1 MAKRVAWSRDE
12 LLLAFRLYC
21 RTPFGRLHQ
30 RNPDII
36 ELGRL
41 LNRTASAV
49 GMKACNFASLD
60 PVQQARQIAALGNV
74 SRADRLL
81 WDEFQANP
89 EAVAAEAEAAYER
102 LAALA
107 APVQADATAEPDL
120 PLPTAK
126 PFRGEAG
133 DGPTEAARLVRTRRV
148 QSFFRAAV
156 LAGYDN
162 RCALTGLAVPQL
174 VNASHIIPWS
184 ANVARRAD
192 PRNGIALNVL
202 HDRAFDR
209 GLITFDESLRLVL
222 SPRLREATCDSR
234 GGVAQGRSLGAFH
247 RQALLALAGRQLQ
260 TPNRFP
266 PDPKAM
272 EYHRGCVF
280 R

>member
-1 MAKRVAWSRDE
+1 MTTRRAWSRTE

-21 RTPFGRLHQ
+21 GTPFGRLHQ

-41 LNRTASAV
+41 LNRTPSAV

-60 PVQQARQIAALGNV
+60 PAQQARQIAALGNV

-81 WDEFQANP
+81 WDEFQADP
-89 EAVAAEAEAAYER
+89 ESIAAEAEAAYER
-102 LAALA
+102 LATPAQ
-107 APVQADATAEPDL
+107 PDATAEPDL
-120 PLPTAK
+120 HQPAAK

-148 QSFFRAAV
+148 QAFFRAAV

-174 VNASHIIPWS
+174 LNASHIIPWS
-184 ANVARRAD
+184 VNVARRAD

-222 SPRLREATCDSR
+222 SPRLCEGMCDSR
-234 GGVAQGRSLGAFH
+234 GGVPQGRSLGDFH
-247 RQALLALAGRQLQ
+247 RQTLLALAGRQLQ

-272 EYHRGCVF
+272 EYHRKRVF